1 MTKIN
6 YIEDRFQIINLHSI
20 ELFNCKETFGR
31 SWIFNTISIYSKQY
45 RFYASSTK
53 VDIADAIMKPKGAL
67 LLEYIRHSN
76 G

>member
-6 YIEDRFQIINLHSI
+6 YIEDRFQIINLHST
-20 ELFNCKETFGR
+20 ELFNCKKTFGR
-31 SWIFNTISIYSKQY
+31 SWIFNTISIYSKRY
-45 RFYASSTK
+45 RFSESSTK
-53 VDIADAIMKPKGAL
+53 VDVVYTVIKPKGAL